1 MSFRT
6 LKADVIRRNL
16 LSTDYFAESVTL
28 TDGEGATTTTVANPS
43 PEVMEER
50 PSTEYGTEFVTT
62 REFFLELTGAVPRTV
77 TLDDEDVTYAV
88 EHVTKQGEF
97 TILKTKRIGAGEIS
111 RDSYRKRKP

>member
-6 LKADVIRRNL
+6 LKADITRRNQ

-28 TDGEGATTTTVANPS
+28 TDGGGATTTTVANPS

-62 REFFLELTGAVPRTV
+62 REFLLELTVPVPRTV
-77 TLDDEDVTYAV
+77 TLDDVTYAV

>member
-28 TDGEGATTTTVANPS
+28 TDGEGETTTAVAKPS

-50 PSTEYGTEFVTT
+50 PGTDYGVELVTT
-62 REFFLELTGAVPRTV
+62 REFLIELTGNVPRTV
-77 TLDDEDVTYAV
+77 TLDTVTYAV
-88 EHVTKQGEF
+88 EHVTTQGEF